1 MKNLFVI
8 SVFCLIT
15 YQTFAQRVDLP
26 NITIKNLE
34 NKNVDISSFKNEPLI
49 ILSFWATWCS
59 NCIYE
64 LDEIN
69 DEYANWQL
77 KTNVKLIAI
86 SIDDYRAISRV
97 KPFLKSHQWPYLI
110 LLDTNQELKRAYN
123 VNTIPYTL
131 ILKNGVVVY
140 QKTGYS
146 PTNLSDIY
154 TALQKYLN

>member
-8 SVFCLIT
+8 SVFCLVT
-15 YQTFAQRVDLP
+15 YQTFAQGIDLP
-26 NITIKNLE
+26 NVTIKNLN

-77 KTNVKLIAI
+77 KANVKLIAI

-123 VNTIPYTL
+123 VNAIPYTI
-131 ILKNGVVVY
+131 ILKNGKVVY
-140 QKTGYS
+140 QKSGYS

-154 TALQKYLN
+154 AVLKKSLN